1 MVNILWSLLIIIG
14 IVYSFVSGQ
23 ITNINDYILK
33 IGSSTLELLMITI
46 PLLIMWMGLLNI
58 ADKTGLLAM
67 LSKKI
72 RIILKPLFPK
82 LKNNKALD
90 YIASNVIANM
100 FGLGSAATPFGLK
113 AMEELQKE
121 NNNKEIA
128 SSSMITFLVL
138 NTSGVTIIPTTVI
151 SLRMMYGSINPS
163 QIIITSLIATIIAS
177 TIGLLIDY
185 VIRRINNDN

>member
-14 IVYSFVSGQ
+14 IAYSFVSGQ

-82 LKNNKALD
+82 IKNNKALD

>member
-33 IGSSTLELLMITI
+33 TGSSTLELLMITI